1 MYQNDG
7 FLQMKAQYEKELIM
21 QTKFEMERKF
31 ILGEADRIINEQKE
45 WREKREA
52 DREEEKKVGSD
63 SEDELYG
70 QIRERSS
77 TLEEDP

>member
-1 MYQNDG
+1 
-7 FLQMKAQYEKELIM
+7 MKAQYEKELIM

-52 DREEEKKVGSD
+52 DREEEKKAESD